1 MTIGHPTLFE
11 IGPKLQLNTWS
22 ELLKWNRVYL
32 CPIFTFGPDHASNCN
47 FDPFRREIGWTKI
60 AFSIRYRSIAQQKF
74 LRLFVLFCDI
84 FHIAKNVRKSPK
96 FCCDIDKYRKKRQKG
111 AKIFVALL
119 NDNIIYWQYCITLA
133 LMEATDKCY
142 PAILIGLL
150 RSLF

>member
-1 MTIGHPTLFE
+1 MSKFWFYHRFGIISKLIFKRPKNTVTVLLWRGHGHRCPFSSWPCPPKIWFPPAIMTSPSWYAT
-11 IGPKLQLNTWS
+11 
-22 ELLKWNRVYL
+22 
-32 CPIFTFGPDHASNCN
+32 
-47 FDPFRREIGWTKI
+47 
-60 AFSIRYRSIAQQKF
+60 IAQQKF